1 MTSLIV
7 DIDTEVKKYIKIEK
21 EKVNIYDLF
30 NTFWVD
36 LHFLLKEKKYSNNFT
51 KNLEKWEYII
61 SDSF

>member
-1 MTSLIV
+1 MTSLVI
-7 DIDTEVKKYIKIEK
+7 DIDTEVKKYIKVEK